1 MGVNDV
7 VSHPSLRGA
16 SKGLA
21 GAVFAQIAR
30 FPKSVKYK
38 GLRGVLVVSF
48 QLYVQE
54 REKKREFRV

>member
-1 MGVNDV
+1 
-7 VSHPSLRGA
+7 LRGA

-54 REKKREFRV
+54 REKKREFRFEESG